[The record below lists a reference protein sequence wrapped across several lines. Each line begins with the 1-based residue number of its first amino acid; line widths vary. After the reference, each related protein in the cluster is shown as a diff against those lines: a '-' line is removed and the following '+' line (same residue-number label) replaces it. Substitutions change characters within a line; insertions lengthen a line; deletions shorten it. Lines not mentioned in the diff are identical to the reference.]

1 MSNTTISI
9 EQALLR
15 AATRLDSRLE
25 ADLLAC
31 HVLGCERSWLYARGD
46 RRMTA
51 STQSDFDDLVE
62 QRLEGRPVAYL
73 LGERE
78 FYGLRFMVDERV
90 LIPRPETELLVE
102 LALSLP
108 LPARARVCDVGTGS
122 GCIALVLAAKRP
134 DWQVVA
140 LDESAAALEVAEK
153 NLSNMKLDNVKL
165 CQSDLLQATGAEKFD
180 LIVSNPPYI
189 EATDEHLDKGDLR
202 FEPRSALE
210 AGADGLDLIRA
221 LIAQAPE
228 KLNDGGW
235 LFIEHGYNQ
244 AAAVRKLLEK
254 AGFDDVRSHFDLA
267 AIERVSGGKKAG

>member
-1 MSNTTISI
+1 MPNTAISI
-9 EQALLR
+9 EQALMS
-15 AATRLDSRLE
+15 AAARLGSRLE

-31 HVLGCERSWLYARGD
+31 HVLGCERSWLYAHGN
-46 RRMTA
+46 RRMA
-51 STQSDFDDLVE
+51 VSAQSDFDNLVE

-78 FYGLRFMVDERV
+78 FYGRRFVVDERV

-102 LALSLP
+102 LALALS

-122 GCIALVLAAKRP
+122 GCIALVLAAERP

-140 LDESAAALEVAEK
+140 LDKSAAALEVAEK
-153 NLSNMKLDNVKL
+153 NLGNMKLKNVEL
-165 CQSDLLQATGAEKFD
+165 RQSDLLRTAGAEKFD

-189 EATDEHLDKGDLR
+189 EAADEHLDKGDLR

-210 AGADGLDLIRA
+210 AGADGLELIGA
-221 LIAQAPE
+221 LIAQAGE
-228 KLNDGGW
+228 KLNVGGW
-235 LFIEHGYNQ
+235 LLVEHGYNQ
-244 AAAVRKLLEK
+244 AAAVRGLLEK
-254 AGFDDVRSHFDLA
+254 AGFARVGSHRDLA